1 MLPFS
6 KAKNLKPR
14 LKRQQKLQ
22 STHTP
27 PSCGRWSSNSPR
39 IGRRSETRFELSH
52 SKNKWLCHDVSSHL
66 VVNGLKVLVNWLF
79 FFFFERF
86 CILRGIVLILIHQLN
101 SFQKIHLF
109 REENQKHPLDPA
121 SQNYDGSAFNWLYIF
136 PITHSLLSLIMYFLK
151 NVNLSSGCIL
161 RSQNPSWPEKL
172 CYAGCLY

>member
-6 KAKNLKPR
+6 KAKNLKLR

-52 SKNKWLCHDVSSHL
+52 CKNKWLCRDVSSHL
-66 VVNGLKVLVNWLF
+66 VVNCLKVLVNWLF
-79 FFFFERF
+79 FFLWKGCVFS
-86 CILRGIVLILIHQLN
+86 